1 MLFFRHLSHIKI
13 CQIEIKAMNI
23 RFILLFFCIL
33 SISFLVVA
41 APKIIVTEKDKV
53 LLQEK
58 LDKFSKDSN
67 LSVGELIL
75 KIGND
80 FKGTPYIGKTLDLN
94 IEENLVVNLRELD
107 CTTFVENCLAIARTI
122 KSGKP
127 TFETF
132 VSELEKI
139 RYRNGQLNGYISRLH
154 YFGEWISNNAEKGI
168 IEDLSAKIGGVKCPV
183 VVNFMSTHP
192 DSYPQL
198 KANPLLIKEIRQLE
212 IQLSAKQFFF
222 IPREKIAVHENQ
234 ILDGDIVAF
243 VTKISGLDVSH
254 VGVLFKKDGR
264 VYLLNASLSGGKVE
278 AIKVPL
284 ADYLKDSKNTT
295 GIFVVR
301 AK

>member
-1 MLFFRHLSHIKI
+1 MRIMKI
-13 CQIEIKAMNI
+13 
-23 RFILLFFCIL
+23 RLLLLFLLAFSFKIL
-33 SISFLVVA
+33 ASP
-41 APKIIVTEKDKV
+41 PKIIVTEKDKAI
-53 LLQEK
+53 LQEK
-58 LDKFSKDSN
+58 FDKFSKDSS

-75 KIGND
+75 MVGND
-80 FKGTPYIGKTLDLN
+80 FKGTPYVGKTLDITN
-94 IEENLVVNLRELD
+94 EENLVVNLRELD

-154 YFGEWISNNAEKGI
+154 YFGEWIFNNEQKGI
-168 IEDLSAKIGGVKCPV
+168 VEDMSAKIGGVKCPV
-183 VVNFMSTHP
+183 VVSFMSNHP

-198 KANPLLIKEIRQLE
+198 KANPLLIKEIKQIE
-212 IQLSAKQFFF
+212 KQLSAKQFFF
-222 IPREKIAVHENQ
+222 IPREKIVDHENQ

-243 VTKISGLDVSH
+243 VTKIPGMDVSH
-254 VGVLFKKDGR
+254 IGLLFKKDGR

-278 AIKVPL
+278 TTKVPL

-301 AK
+301 AI

>member
-1 MLFFRHLSHIKI
+1 MMNALKI
-13 CQIEIKAMNI
+13 
-23 RFILLFFCIL
+23 RVLLLFLCAF
-33 SISFLVVA
+33 SINIMA
-41 APKIIVTEKDKV
+41 AAHTIIVTEKDKV

-58 LDKFSKDSN
+58 LDRFSKDSD

-75 KIGND
+75 KVGND
-80 FKGTPYIGKTLDLN
+80 FQGTPYVGKTLDLN

-122 KSGKP
+122 KSGRP
-127 TFETF
+127 NFETF
-132 VSELEKI
+132 VAELEKI

-168 IEDLSAKIGGVKCPV
+168 VEDLSAKIGGVKCPV
-183 VVNFMSTHP
+183 VVSFMSNHP

-198 KANPLLIKEIRQLE
+198 KANPLLIKEIKQIE
-212 IQLSAKQFFF
+212 IQESAKQFFF
-222 IPREKIAVHENQ
+222 IPREKIAASENQ

-243 VTKISGLDVSH
+243 VTKIPGLDVSH
-254 VGVLFKKDGR
+254 VGLLFKKDGR

-278 AIKVPL
+278 TTKVPL

>member
-1 MLFFRHLSHIKI
+1 MEVSILKTKVMKIKLLVFLFCVFAINLIG
-13 CQIEIKAMNI
+13 ATTA
-23 RFILLFFCIL
+23 L
-33 SISFLVVA
+33 
-41 APKIIVTEKDKV
+41 KIIVTEKDKAI
-53 LLQEK
+53 LQEK
-58 LDKFSKDSN
+58 FDKFSKDSN

-75 KIGND
+75 KVGND
-80 FKGTPYIGKTLDLN
+80 FKGAPYVGKTLDLN

-154 YFGEWISNNAEKGI
+154 YFSDWITNNSEKRI
-168 IEDLSAKIGGVKCPV
+168 VEDMDLKIGGVKCPITLG
-183 VVNFMSTHP
+183 FMSNHP

-198 KANPLLIKEIRQLE
+198 KANPLLIKEIKQIE
-212 IQLSAKQFFF
+212 KQLSAKQFFF
-222 IPREKIAVHENQ
+222 IPREKIVDHENQ

-243 VTKISGLDVSH
+243 VTKIPGMDVSH
-254 VGVLFKKDGR
+254 VGILFKKDGR
-264 VYLLNASLSGGKVE
+264 VFLLHAPLSGGKVE
-278 AIKVPL
+278 TTRVPL
-284 ADYLKDSKNTT
+284 ADYLKDSKSTR

>member
-1 MLFFRHLSHIKI
+1 MMNALKI
-13 CQIEIKAMNI
+13 
-23 RFILLFFCIL
+23 RVLLLFLCAF
-33 SISFLVVA
+33 SINIMA
-41 APKIIVTEKDKV
+41 AAHTIIVTEKDKV

-58 LDKFSKDSN
+58 FDKFLKDSN

-75 KIGND
+75 KVGND
-80 FKGTPYIGKTLDLN
+80 FKGTPYVGKTLDLN

-127 TFETF
+127 NFETF

-168 IEDLSAKIGGVKCPV
+168 VEDLSAKIGGVKCPV
-183 VVNFMSTHP
+183 VVSFMSTHP

-198 KANPLLIKEIRQLE
+198 KANPLLIKEIKQIE
-212 IQLSAKQFFF
+212 IQESAKQYYF
-222 IPREKIAVHENQ
+222 IPREKIVVHENQ

-243 VTKISGLDVSH
+243 VTKIPGLDVSH
-254 VGVLFKKDGR
+254 VGLLFKKDGR

-278 AIKVPL
+278 TTKVPL

>member
-1 MLFFRHLSHIKI
+1 MMNALKI
-13 CQIEIKAMNI
+13 
-23 RFILLFFCIL
+23 RVLLLFLCAF
-33 SISFLVVA
+33 SINIMA
-41 APKIIVTEKDKV
+41 AAHTIIVTEKDKV

-58 LDKFSKDSN
+58 FDKFSTDSN

-75 KIGND
+75 KVGND
-80 FKGTPYIGKTLDLN
+80 FKGTPYVGKTLDLN

-139 RYRNGQLNGYISRLH
+139 RYRDGQLNGYISRLH
-154 YFGEWISNNAEKGI
+154 YFGEWISNNVEKGVV
-168 IEDLSAKIGGVKCPV
+168 EDLSAKIGGTKCPV
-183 VVNFMSTHP
+183 VVSFMSTHP

-198 KANPLLIKEIRQLE
+198 KANPLLIKEIKQIE

-243 VTKISGLDVSH
+243 VTKIPGLDVSH

-278 AIKVPL
+278 TTRIPL
-284 ADYLKDSKNTT
+284 AEYLKDSKNTT

>member
-1 MLFFRHLSHIKI
+1 MMNALKI
-13 CQIEIKAMNI
+13 
-23 RFILLFFCIL
+23 RVLLLFLCAF
-33 SISFLVVA
+33 SINIMA
-41 APKIIVTEKDKV
+41 AAHTIIVTEKDKV

-58 LDKFSKDSN
+58 FDKFLKDSN

-75 KIGND
+75 KVGND
-80 FKGTPYIGKTLDLN
+80 FKGTPYVGKTLDLN

-127 TFETF
+127 NFETF

-139 RYRNGQLNGYISRLH
+139 RYRDGQLNGYISRLH

-168 IEDLSAKIGGVKCPV
+168 VEDLSAKIGGVKCPV
-183 VVNFMSTHP
+183 VVSFMSTHP

-198 KANPLLIKEIRQLE
+198 KANPLLIKEIKQIE
-212 IQLSAKQFFF
+212 IQESAKQYYF
-222 IPREKIAVHENQ
+222 IPREKIVVHENQ

-243 VTKISGLDVSH
+243 VTKIPGLDVSH
-254 VGVLFKKDGR
+254 VGLLFKKDGR

-278 AIKVPL
+278 TTKVPL